1 MWKNGVHP
9 NCGHD
14 ARRDFMAE
22 ITIVRGDTL
31 KLTLTDIRLSDG
43 TEYVLSDSDIV
54 YLDVKKYAAD
64 KTAIISKSAVKEN
77 YIDDGLPFVFLPA
90 DTVGLPTGEHW
101 FDVRLFVD
109 NDNIYTIIPM
119 SKFRIVQ
126 NVTDIPDNGGG

>member
-1 MWKNGVHP
+1 MN
-9 NCGHD
+9 D
-14 ARRDFMAE
+14 

-43 TEYVLSDSDIV
+43 TEYVLSDTDIV

-64 KTAIISKSAVKEN
+64 KTAIIHKSATKAD
-77 YIDDGLPFVFLPA
+77 YIDGGLPFVFYPA
-90 DTVGLPTGEHW
+90 DTVDLPIAEYW

-109 NDNIYTIIPM
+109 DDNIYTIIPM

-126 NVTDIPDNGGG
+126 NITDIPVNGGGG